1 MKTTRS
7 TKTTPAA
14 LNIVTLTRGAEKATL
29 ETSKGQLGAWFID
42 ADGEGRWLNLDA
54 ARELMIE
61 RTSPA
66 GGWKVAKAA

>member
-7 TKTTPAA
+7 SKTPAA
-14 LNIVTLTRGAEKATL
+14 LNIVTLVRGGEKATL

-42 ADGEGRWLNLDA
+42 AGAPGRWLNLDE

-61 RTSPA
+61 RLSPA
-66 GGWKVAKAA
+66 GGWTVAKAA

>member
-1 MKTTRS
+1 MKTTRT
-7 TKTTPAA
+7 TKKAPAN
-14 LNIVTLTRGAEKATL
+14 LNIVTLTRGAEVATL

-42 ADGEGRWLNLDA
+42 SDGEGRWLSMDD

-66 GGWKVAKAA
+66 GGWKFAKAA